1 MGGDNSPDATL
12 KGAYLASQYL
22 SKDESIVLVGNEKLA
37 KSWFKSNNI
46 NSSVF
51 EFIHA
56 DEVISM
62 NEHATKALR
71 KKPNN
76 SISIGFNALKNKE
89 IDVFSSAGN
98 SGAMLVGSMFSIG
111 PIKGV
116 IRPSITSVLPK
127 KNGGVGLILDVG
139 VNADCKP
146 DVLFQF
152 AILGS
157 LFAENVY
164 NIQKPKVG
172 LLNIGEEKGKGNL
185 LTQSTYQLL
194 EDNDDINFVGNV
206 EGRDLFNDKADVIVC
221 DGFTGNVVLKLAESF
236 YSLINQKNIKDDYF
250 DRFNYEIY
258 GGTPVLG
265 VDGNVL
271 IGHGISNE
279 NAIKN
284 MILLGKDLINSNL
297 NSKIKKTFSLLLY
310 FYSMINVVAKHT

>member
-12 KGAYLASQYL
+12 NGAYLASKEL
-22 SKDESIVLVGNEKLA
+22 GKEETIVLVGDEKLA

-46 NSSVF
+46 DSSIF

-76 SISIGFNALKNKE
+76 SISVGFNALKNKE
-89 IDVFSSAGN
+89 INVFSSAGN

-127 KNGGVGLILDVG
+127 RNGGVGLILDVG

-164 NIQKPKVG
+164 NIKKPKVG

-185 LTQSTYQLL
+185 LTQSTYRLL

-297 NSKIKKTFSLLLY
+297 NSKIKKAFR
-310 FYSMINVVAKHT
+310 

>member
-1 MGGDNSPDATL
+1 MGGDYAPHSTL
-12 KGAYLASQYL
+12 HGALLASKQL
-22 SKDESIVLVGNEKLA
+22 STDEKIVLIGDSNVA
-37 KSWFKSNNI
+37 KEILQQNNAEL
-46 NSSVF
+46 SLF

-56 DEVISM
+56 DDQIAM
-62 NEHATKALR
+62 NEHATKAIR

-76 SISIGFNALKNKE
+76 SISVGFEALKNGE

-98 SGAMLVGSMFSIG
+98 SGAMLVGSMFSVG

-116 IRPSITSVLPK
+116 IRPCITSVLPK
-127 KNGGVGLILDVG
+127 ENGSVGLILDVG

-164 NIQKPKVG
+164 GLKNPKVG

-185 LTQSTYQLL
+185 LTQAAYQLL
-194 EDNDDINFVGNV
+194 EDDDDINFIGNV
-206 EGRDLFNDKADVIVC
+206 EGRDLFNEKADVIVC
-221 DGFTGNVVLKLAESF
+221 DGFTGNVVLKQAESF
-236 YSLINQKNIKDDYF
+236 FTILAKRNLLDNYF
-250 DRFNYEIY
+250 KRFNYENY

-265 VDGNVL
+265 VSGNVL
-271 IGHGISNE
+271 IGHGISNDK
-279 NAIKN
+279 AIKN

-297 NSKIKKTFSLLLY
+297 TKKIKTAFK
-310 FYSMINVVAKHT
+310 

>member
-12 KGAYLASQYL
+12 NGAYLASKEL
-22 SKDESIVLVGNEKLA
+22 GKNETIVLVGDEKLA
-37 KSWFKSNNI
+37 KSWLKSNNI
-46 NSSVF
+46 NSSIF

-76 SISIGFNALKNKE
+76 SISVGFNALKNKE

-185 LTQSTYQLL
+185 LTQSTYRLL

-297 NSKIKKTFSLLLY
+297 NSKIKKAFR
-310 FYSMINVVAKHT
+310 

>member
-12 KGAYLASQYL
+12 NGSYLASKEL
-22 SKDESIVLVGNEKLA
+22 GKNETIVLVGDEKLA
-37 KSWFKSNNI
+37 KTWFKSNNI
-46 NSSVF
+46 DSSVF

-76 SISIGFNALKNKE
+76 SISVGFNALKNKE
-89 IDVFSSAGN
+89 INVFSSAGN

-164 NIQKPKVG
+164 NIKKPKVG

-185 LTQSTYQLL
+185 LTQSTYRLL

-236 YSLINQKNIKDDYF
+236 YSLINQKNIKDEYF

-297 NSKIKKTFSLLLY
+297 NSKIKKAFR
-310 FYSMINVVAKHT
+310 

>member
-22 SKDESIVLVGNEKLA
+22 SKEETIVLVGNEKLA

-46 NSSVF
+46 DSSVF
-51 EFIHA
+51 EFVHA

-236 YSLINQKNIKDDYF
+236 YSLINQKNIEDDYF

-297 NSKIKKTFSLLLY
+297 NSKIKKAFR
-310 FYSMINVVAKHT
+310 

>member
-22 SKDESIVLVGNEKLA
+22 SNEETIVLVGNEKLA

-46 NSSVF
+46 DSSVF

-271 IGHGISNE
+271 IGHGISNA

-284 MILLGKDLINSNL
+284 MILL
-297 NSKIKKTFSLLLY
+297 
-310 FYSMINVVAKHT
+310 

>member
-22 SKDESIVLVGNEKLA
+22 SKEETIVLVGNETLA
-37 KSWFKSNNI
+37 KSWFRSNNI
-46 NSSVF
+46 DSSVF

-56 DEVISM
+56 KEVISM

-89 IDVFSSAGN
+89 IDVLSSAGN

-297 NSKIKKTFSLLLY
+297 NFKIKKAFR
-310 FYSMINVVAKHT
+310 

>member
-12 KGAYLASQYL
+12 KGAYLASQNL
-22 SKDESIVLVGNEKLA
+22 GKEETIVLVGNEKLA

-46 NSSVF
+46 DTTVF

-76 SISIGFNALKNKE
+76 SISVGFNALKNKE

-139 VNADCKP
+139 VNADSKP

-297 NSKIKKTFSLLLY
+297 NSKIKKAFR
-310 FYSMINVVAKHT
+310 

>member
-1 MGGDNSPDATL
+1 LKIGLDIMGGDNSPDATL
-12 KGAYLASQYL
+12 NGSYLASKEL
-22 SKDESIVLVGNEKLA
+22 GKNEIIVLVGDEKLA
-37 KSWFKSNNI
+37 KTWFKSNNI
-46 NSSVF
+46 DSSVF
-51 EFIHA
+51 EFIDA

-76 SISIGFNALKNKE
+76 SISVGFNALKNKE

-164 NIQKPKVG
+164 NIKKPKVG

-185 LTQSTYQLL
+185 LTQSTYRLL

-297 NSKIKKTFSLLLY
+297 NSKIKKAFR
-310 FYSMINVVAKHT
+310 

>member
-12 KGAYLASQYL
+12 NGAYLATKEL
-22 SKDESIVLVGNEKLA
+22 KENEKIVLVGDENIA
-37 KSWFKSNNI
+37 KSWLFSKNI
-46 NSSVF
+46 DSSIF

-56 DEVISM
+56 DEVITM

-76 SISIGFNALKNKE
+76 SISIGFKALKDKE

-98 SGAMLVGSMFSIG
+98 SGAMLVGSIFSIG

-164 NIQKPKVG
+164 NIKNPKVG
-172 LLNIGEEKGKGNL
+172 LLNIGEERGKGNL
-185 LTQSTYQLL
+185 LTQATYRLL
-194 EDNDDINFVGNV
+194 EDNDDINFIGNI
-206 EGRDLFNDKADVIVC
+206 EGRDLFNDKADVVVC

-236 YSLINQKNIKDDYF
+236 YTLIDQKKLSDPYF

-284 MILLGKDLINSNL
+284 MILLGKDLINSKL
-297 NSKIKKTFSLLLY
+297 NSKIKKAF
-310 FYSMINVVAKHT
+310 K

>member
-22 SKDESIVLVGNEKLA
+22 SKEETIVLVGNETLA
-37 KSWFKSNNI
+37 KSWFRSNNI
-46 NSSVF
+46 DSSVF

-56 DEVISM
+56 KEVISM

-221 DGFTGNVVLKLAESF
+221 DGFTGNVVLKLSESF

-297 NSKIKKTFSLLLY
+297 NSKIKKAFR
-310 FYSMINVVAKHT
+310 

>member
-12 KGAYLASQYL
+12 NGAYLASKELRQ
-22 SKDESIVLVGNEKLA
+22 DETIVLVGDESLA
-37 KSWFKSNNI
+37 KSWFKSNNLNPSI
-46 NSSVF
+46 F
-51 EFIHA
+51 EFLHA

-76 SISIGFNALKNKE
+76 SISVGFNALKNKE

-164 NIQKPKVG
+164 NIKKPKVG

-185 LTQSTYQLL
+185 LTQSTYRLL

-297 NSKIKKTFSLLLY
+297 NSKIKKAFR
-310 FYSMINVVAKHT
+310 

>member
-22 SKDESIVLVGNEKLA
+22 SKEETIVLVGNETLA
-37 KSWFKSNNI
+37 KSWFRSNNI
-46 NSSVF
+46 DSSVF

-56 DEVISM
+56 KEVISM

-221 DGFTGNVVLKLAESF
+221 DGFTGNVVLKLSESF

-297 NSKIKKTFSLLLY
+297 KSKIKRAFK
-310 FYSMINVVAKHT
+310 

>member
-1 MGGDNSPDATL
+1 MGGDNAPQATL
-12 KGAYLASQYL
+12 EGAYLAKKAL
-22 SKDESIVLVGNEKLA
+22 DNKAKIVLFGDKNMALN
-37 KSWFKSNNI
+37 WFSENNI
-46 NSSVF
+46 DSSFFDFVHT
-51 EFIHA
+51 EQTI
-56 DEVISM
+56 EM

-76 SISIGFNALKNKE
+76 SISMGFKALRDKE

-127 KNGGVGLILDVG
+127 ENGSVGLILDVG

-157 LFAENVY
+157 LFAENIY
-164 NIQKPKVG
+164 KIKNPKVG

-185 LTQSTYQLL
+185 LTQSAYELL
-194 EDNDDINFVGNV
+194 EDNEDINFIGNV
-206 EGRDLFNDKADVIVC
+206 EGRDLFNNKADVIVC
-221 DGFTGNVVLKLAESF
+221 DGFTGNVVLKQAESF
-236 YSLINQKNIKDDYF
+236 YELITKRKLIDSYF

-265 VDGNVL
+265 LDGNVL
-271 IGHGISNE
+271 MGHGISNST
-279 NAIKN
+279 AIKN
-284 MILLGKDLINSNL
+284 MLLLGKDLINSQL
-297 NSKIKKTFSLLLY
+297 TSKIKTAFK
-310 FYSMINVVAKHT
+310 

>member
-12 KGAYLASQYL
+12 NGAYLASKHL
-22 SKDESIVLVGNEKLA
+22 KENEKIVLVGDENIA
-37 KSWFKSNNI
+37 KKWFLSNHI
-46 NSSVF
+46 DSSIF

-56 DEVISM
+56 DEVITM

-76 SISIGFNALKNKE
+76 SISVGFKALKEKK

-157 LFAENVY
+157 LFAENIY
-164 NIQKPKVG
+164 NIKTPRVG

-185 LTQSTYQLL
+185 LTQATYRLL
-194 EDNDDINFVGNV
+194 EDNDDINFIGNV

-236 YSLINQKNIKDDYF
+236 YTLINQKKISDPYF

-284 MILLGKDLINSNL
+284 MILLGKDLINSKL
-297 NSKIKKTFSLLLY
+297 NSKIKKAF
-310 FYSMINVVAKHT
+310 K

>member
-12 KGAYLASQYL
+12 NGSYLASKEL
-22 SKDESIVLVGNEKLA
+22 GKNETIVLVGDEKLA
-37 KSWFKSNNI
+37 KTWLKSNNI
-46 NSSVF
+46 DSSVF

-76 SISIGFNALKNKE
+76 SISVGFNALKNKE

-164 NIQKPKVG
+164 NIEKPKVG

-185 LTQSTYQLL
+185 LTQSTYRLL

-297 NSKIKKTFSLLLY
+297 NSKIKKPLDE
-310 FYSMINVVAKHT
+310 

>member
-22 SKDESIVLVGNEKLA
+22 SKEETIVLVGNEKLA

-46 NSSVF
+46 DSSVF

-172 LLNIGEEKGKGNL
+172 ILNIGEEKGKGNL

-297 NSKIKKTFSLLLY
+297 NSKIKKAFR
-310 FYSMINVVAKHT
+310 

>member
-1 MGGDNSPDATL
+1 MGGDYAPHSTL
-12 KGAYLASQYL
+12 HGALLASKQL
-22 SKDESIVLVGNEKLA
+22 STDEKIVLIGDSNVA
-37 KSWFKSNNI
+37 KEILQQNNAEL
-46 NSSVF
+46 SLF

-56 DEVISM
+56 DDQIDM
-62 NEHATKALR
+62 NEHATKAIR

-76 SISIGFNALKNKE
+76 SISVGFEALKNGE

-98 SGAMLVGSMFSIG
+98 SGAMLVGSMFSVG

-116 IRPSITSVLPK
+116 IRPCITSVLPK
-127 KNGGVGLILDVG
+127 ENGSVGLILDVG

-164 NIQKPKVG
+164 GLKNPKVG

-185 LTQSTYQLL
+185 LTQAAFQLL
-194 EDNDDINFVGNV
+194 EDNDDINFIGNV
-206 EGRDLFNDKADVIVC
+206 EGRDLFNEKADVIVC
-221 DGFTGNVVLKLAESF
+221 DGFTGNVVLKQAESF
-236 YSLINQKNIKDDYF
+236 FAILAKRNLLDNYF
-250 DRFNYEIY
+250 KRFNYENY

-265 VDGNVL
+265 ISGNVL
-271 IGHGISNE
+271 IGHGISND

-284 MILLGKDLINSNL
+284 MILLGKDLIHSNL
-297 NSKIKKTFSLLLY
+297 TKKIKTAFK
-310 FYSMINVVAKHT
+310 

>member
-22 SKDESIVLVGNEKLA
+22 SKDETIVLVGNEKLA

-236 YSLINQKNIKDDYF
+236 YSLINQKNIKDEYF

-265 VDGNVL
+265 VNGNVL
-271 IGHGISNE
+271 IGHGISNAK
-279 NAIKN
+279 AIKN
-284 MILLGKDLINSNL
+284 MLNLGLDLAEADLPN
-297 NSKIKKTFSLLLY
+297 KIKKAF
-310 FYSMINVVAKHT
+310 K

>member
-12 KGAYLASQYL
+12 NGAYLASQYL
-22 SKDESIVLVGNEKLA
+22 GEKETIVLVGDEKLA

-46 NSSVF
+46 DTSVF

-76 SISIGFNALKNKE
+76 SISVGFNALKNKE
-89 IDVFSSAGN
+89 IDVFASAGN

-185 LTQSTYQLL
+185 LTQSTFQLL

-297 NSKIKKTFSLLLY
+297 NSKIKKAFR
-310 FYSMINVVAKHT
+310 

>member
-1 MGGDNSPDATL
+1 MARIYILIFVIGMIGIVGY
-12 KGAYLASQYL
+12 GAKYYYDTTQNKIEILQKNNTDL
-22 SKDESIVLVGNEKLA
+22 SL
-37 KSWFKSNNI
+37 
-46 NSSVF
+46 F

-56 DEVISM
+56 DDQIEM

-76 SISIGFNALKNKE
+76 SISIGFEALKNGE

-98 SGAMLVGSMFSIG
+98 SGAMLVGSMFSVG

-116 IRPSITSVLPK
+116 IRPCITSVLPK
-127 KNGGVGLILDVG
+127 ENGSVGLILDVG

-164 NIQKPKVG
+164 GLKNPKVG

-185 LTQSTYQLL
+185 LTQAAYQLL
-194 EDNDDINFVGNV
+194 EDNDDINFIGNV
-206 EGRDLFNDKADVIVC
+206 EGRDLFNEKADVIVC
-221 DGFTGNVVLKLAESF
+221 DGFTGNVVLKQAESF
-236 YSLINQKNIKDDYF
+236 FAILAKRNLLDDYF
-250 DRFNYEIY
+250 KRFNYENY

-265 VDGNVL
+265 VSGNVL
-271 IGHGISNE
+271 IGHGISNDK
-279 NAIKN
+279 AIKN
-284 MILLGKDLINSNL
+284 MILLGKDLIHSNL
-297 NSKIKKTFSLLLY
+297 TKKIKTAFK
-310 FYSMINVVAKHT
+310 

>member
-22 SKDESIVLVGNEKLA
+22 SKDETIVLVGNEKLA

-152 AILGS
+152 ALLGS

-206 EGRDLFNDKADVIVC
+206 EGRDIFNDKADVIVC

-236 YSLINQKNIKDDYF
+236 YSLINQKNIKDEYF

-297 NSKIKKTFSLLLY
+297 NSKIKKAFR
-310 FYSMINVVAKHT
+310 